1 VESSRSRP
9 RDVVLLGS
17 TGSIG
22 TQAADVIRRN
32 PGRFRIV
39 GLAAGGD
46 NPGLL
51 ASQAI
56 EFGAAVVAVA
66 RESAVG
72 EVREA
77 LKAHAARAGRAQ
89 RTGQVPAPLTG
100 QRLAPPA
107 RNGPAPPASHRPA
120 PPARHR
126 PPPGGGHGLAPLPTM
141 LAGPDA
147 IAEVAAWPADVV
159 LNGVTGFNGLA
170 ATLAALRAGRVL
182 ALANKESLIT
192 GGPLVA
198 GLAGPG
204 QIVPVDSEHSAIAQC
219 LRSGSAGEVARLV
232 LTASGGPFRG
242 RTRAELDGITPEQA
256 LAHPTWNMG
265 PVITINSATLVNKGL
280 EVIEAHLLF
289 GLGFDKIKVVVHPQ
303 SVIHS
308 MVEFADGSTIAQASP
323 PDMRIP
329 IALALGWPD
338 RVPGAAPAIDWTSA
352 HTWTFEPLDEDAFPA
367 VSIARQAGQA
377 GGTAPA
383 AYNAANEVCVDAFMT
398 GKLPFA
404 GIVDTVAQ
412 VVSEHDGRAGDAV
425 SLADVR
431 AADGW
436 ARARASE
443 LATAWGQRSHHAV
456 GPALKRGEPAG

>member
-1 VESSRSRP
+1 VVESSRSRP

-17 TGSIG
+17 TGSVG
-22 TQAADVIRRN
+22 TQAADVIRHN
-32 PGRFRIV
+32 PGRFRV
-39 GLAAGGD
+39 TGLAAGGG
-46 NPGLL
+46 NPDLL
-51 ASQAI
+51 AAQAI
-56 EFGAAVVAVA
+56 EFGVAAVAVA
-66 RESAVG
+66 QESAVSD
-72 EVREA
+72 VRAA
-77 LKAHAARAGRAQ
+77 LKAHAARAGWP
-89 RTGQVPAPLTG
+89 RTGQPPAALTGPRSARLGPPAPG
-100 QRLAPPA
+100 
-107 RNGPAPPASHRPA
+107 GPGLSDA
-120 PPARHR
+120 
-126 PPPGGGHGLAPLPTM
+126 GGAGPSAVREEGRVPLPTV
-141 LAGPDA
+141 LAGADA

-159 LNGVTGFNGLA
+159 LNAVTGFSGLA

-198 GLAGPG
+198 GLAAPG

-219 LRSGSAGEVARLV
+219 LRSGSGGEVARLV

-242 RTRAELDGITPEQA
+242 RDRAELAGITPEQA

-308 MVEFADGSTIAQASP
+308 MVEFTDGSTIAQASP

-338 RVPGAAPAIDWTSA
+338 RVPGAAPAIDWTAA
-352 HTWTFEPLDEDAFPA
+352 HTWTFEPLDENAFPA
-367 VSIARQAGQA
+367 VSIARQAGEA

-383 AYNAANEVCVDAFMT
+383 AYNAANEVCVAAFMA
-398 GKLPFA
+398 GRLPFVA
-404 GIVDTVAQ
+404 IVDTVAQ
-412 VVSEHDGRAGDAV
+412 VVSEHDGRAGEAV

-431 AADGW
+431 AADRW
-436 ARARASE
+436 ARARATE
-443 LATAWGQRSHHAV
+443 LAASWGQRTHLAV
-456 GPALKRGEPAG
+456 GTAPKRGGPAG

>member
-1 VESSRSRP
+1 VHNGGVESSRSRP

-17 TGSIG
+17 TGSVG

-32 PGRFRIV
+32 PGRFRV
-39 GLAAGGD
+39 TGLAAGGG
-46 NPGLL
+46 NPDLL
-51 ASQAI
+51 AAQAI
-56 EFGAAVVAVA
+56 EFGVAVVAVA
-66 RESAVG
+66 QESAVG
-72 EVREA
+72 GVREA
-77 LKAHAARAGRAQ
+77 LKARAAACGDGR
-89 RTGQVPAPLTG
+89 
-100 QRLAPPA
+100 
-107 RNGPAPPASHRPA
+107 
-120 PPARHR
+120 
-126 PPPGGGHGLAPLPTM
+126 APLPTV

-159 LNGVTGFNGLA
+159 LNAVTGFSGLA
-170 ATLAALRAGRVL
+170 ATLAALRAGRML
-182 ALANKESLIT
+182 ALANKESLIA

-198 GLAGPG
+198 GLAAPG

-219 LRSGSAGEVARLV
+219 LRCGSGGEVARLV

-242 RTRAELDGITPEQA
+242 RDRAQLAGITPEQA

-308 MVEFADGSTIAQASP
+308 MVEFTDGSTIAQASP

-338 RVPGAAPAIDWTSA
+338 RVPGAAPAIDWTSG
-352 HTWTFEPLDEDAFPA
+352 HTWTFEPLDESAFPA
-367 VSIARQAGQA
+367 VSIARQAGEA

-383 AYNAANEVCVDAFMT
+383 AYNAANEVCVDAFMA
-398 GKLPFA
+398 GRLPFVA
-404 GIVDTVAQ
+404 IVDTVAQ
-412 VVSEHDGRAGDAV
+412 VVSEHDGRAGEAV

-431 AADGW
+431 AADRW
-436 ARARASE
+436 ARARATE
-443 LATAWGQRSHHAV
+443 LAAAWGQRTHHAV
-456 GPALKRGEPAG
+456 GMAPKPVGMAPKRGESAG